1 MKLSM
6 RHPSKLLLLAVLA
19 PLVLTGCTDDKAE
32 RGHEKGISKL
42 EHDKSDRKFDRKGE
56 DRHQRKGREERPDR
70 SDGDKWTKPAREGG
84 ATSNPAKTPAPPTGP
99 VAPAPV
105 EPAPAPAVPAG

>member
-6 RHPSKLLLLAVLA
+6 RHPSKILLLAVLA

-42 EHDKSDRKFDRKGE
+42 EHEKSDRKGDRQTDGKNHRRSQQDGHRKG
-56 DRHQRKGREERPDR
+56 
-70 SDGDKWTKPAREGG
+70 DGPRWTKPAREGG
-84 ATSNPAKTPAPPTGP
+84 ATSDPAKTPAPPTGP
-99 VAPAPV
+99 VV
-105 EPAPAPAVPAG
+105 PAPAAPPG